1 MFGVILNLQPF
12 DLELVG
18 EKISGGDLRH
28 RRQEGAG
35 SDGSGRA
42 FVLETPADV
51 DSKTILENVGLA
63 GDFDLI
69 GEAQIDIGEDP

>member
-1 MFGVILNLQPF
+1 MILQVFTP
-12 DLELVG
+12 EMVG

-35 SDGSGRA
+35 SDGSGEA
-42 FVLETPADV
+42 FILETPADV
-51 DSKTILENVGLA
+51 DSKTILENIGLV

-69 GEAQIDIGEDP
+69 GEAQIDIGEDA